1 MPRPGLRARSLRK
14 VKIKLPGGA
23 SIIHYFRRRPSGA
36 VCANCKKPLHGVPR
50 ERDASLKGIPKS
62 RRRPERPYGGNLCP
76 SCAREKVK
84 SRLR

>member
-1 MPRPGLRARSLRK
+1 MPRPGLRVRSLRK
-14 VKIKLPGGA
+14 VKVKLPGGA

-36 VCANCKKPLHGVPR
+36 VCAGCGRQLHGVPR
-50 ERDASLKGIPKS
+50 ERNVPLSKLPRS

-76 SCAREKVK
+76 SCARKKVK